1 MKDLAFFLEIDEK
14 NAQGSR
20 NMALYSGACGKGGL
34 TYWLFNHNTDSRVT
48 VLKPLYMVKQYK
60 HTFI

>member
-20 NMALYSGACGKGGL
+20 NTALYPGACGKGGF
-34 TYWLFNHNTDSRVT
+34 T
-48 VLKPLYMVKQYK
+48 
-60 HTFI
+60 